1 MNMSLFQIIAAIFML
16 GAAIALTAAF
26 LKYKGAASERRML
39 GMLECAGLVPAI
51 ASGIDDDFIMKEI
64 RQRCRTCANED
75 VCERWLAGGND
86 GDNFF
91 CPNAKVFDA
100 LKRTVDAVS

>member
-1 MNMSLFQIIAAIFML
+1 MNISLFQIIAAIFML
-16 GAAIALTAAF
+16 GAAIALVATF
-26 LKYKGAASERRML
+26 RKYKAAASERRML
-39 GMLECAGLVPAI
+39 SMLDCVGLIPAI
-51 ASGIDDDFIMKEI
+51 ASGVDNESIMKEI

-91 CPNAKVFDA
+91 CPNAKVFDE